1 MSQIKKRK
9 KFNSPNVVYIVLGL
23 LLLFYSL
30 FIVAMMLWGVNTSLK
45 SDDDYVRGILVGKV
59 RKGNVLGLPT
69 LTEGLFNSREE
80 FFHLKNYKTVIE
92 NLRYKSS
99 VGSGYYRGSKY
110 VSLQA
115 HTRFGAL
122 LGKTGEELNFV
133 YLPDMLLNTLIYVC
147 GCAVAATVV
156 PALTAFLTA
165 KYDFKLSGII
175 FILYTMMMCMPI
187 VGNQPAQLAFF
198 KATGLYDTMFGIIL
212 QWASGA
218 GMYYFVFYAYFK
230 GMPETYREAAS
241 IDGASE
247 LTVMIKIYFP
257 LAIKMMATVFLIQFV
272 SLWNDYQYPLLF
284 LPTKPTLA
292 TAVYIITGSR
302 SDAAPAEL
310 QYTPAK
316 IAASMLLALPILVLF
331 IAFKNKLMGDITL
344 GGIKE

>member
-1 MSQIKKRK
+1 MSKIKMRK
-9 KFNSPNVVYIVLGL
+9 KFSSPNVVYIVLGIL
-23 LLLFYSL
+23 LLAYSL
-30 FIVAMMLWGVNTSLK
+30 FVIAMMLWGVNTSLK
-45 SDDDYVRGILVGKV
+45 SNDDYIRGILVDKV
-59 RKGNVLGLPT
+59 RKGNVLGFPT
-69 LTEGLFNSREE
+69 LEEGVFDSREQ
-80 FFHLKNYKTVIE
+80 FFHFLNYKTVIE

-99 VGSGYYRGSKY
+99 AGSGYYRGSQY
-110 VSLQA
+110 ISLQTQ
-115 HTRFGAL
+115 TRFGAL
-122 LGKTGEELNFV
+122 LGKTGDDLNFV

-147 GCAVAATVV
+147 GCALVATVV

-175 FILYTMMMCMPI
+175 FVLYTMMMCMPI

-230 GMPETYREAAS
+230 GLPETYREAAG
-241 IDGASE
+241 IDGASQF
-247 LTVMIKIYFP
+247 TIMVRIYFP
-257 LAIKMMATVFLIQFV
+257 LAVKMMATVFLIQFV

-292 TAVYIITGSR
+292 TAVYVVTGSR
-302 SDAAPAEL
+302 SDTASAEL

-316 IAASMLLALPILVLF
+316 IAASMLLALPILIIF